1 MTTTDLHPCFLGPYG
16 ENDQL
21 LERLVT
27 EFLRDHVYWRR
38 NVHPED
44 PPAIPTHAAQQPA
57 YQAFEARLRRELHR
71 LSAALKRSVPF
82 HSPRYLGHMVSDL
95 LIPGLAAQILT
106 LPYNPNN
113 ISEEAAPIT
122 LDLELEAG
130 LQLAR
135 MVGYPSDPEQPDC
148 AFGHLTSGGTLAN
161 FQALRLAL
169 SMKAFPVAL
178 LDAGA
183 LELLDGRDA
192 HTLWNLSPAG
202 QRQLYLDC
210 QRWLA
215 AESAETRARWSRR
228 IEAARLEQLGLVGF
242 FERHPELRPPKVL
255 AALTAHYSWAKG
267 VKNLGLGRQALLRVP
282 ERDMRLDADALA
294 EQLAQLHRA
303 GDSVLM
309 VVGIL
314 GSTEFGT
321 IDPIDRL
328 VELREH
334 YGERGTGFAV
344 HVDAAW
350 GGYLAT
356 LFRDPDGSLRPL
368 DAVRSEF
375 EHFPS
380 APVHAAFGALAAT
393 DSITI
398 DPHKLGYIAYGAGAF
413 VARDHR
419 CMELLAE
426 QADYVFAASG
436 GSSFHDRMRAIGRY
450 VPEGSKA
457 GAMAAAVC
465 ITHRV
470 MPLDHLNFGRLPAQT
485 LLATDAFRR
494 ALAGFAERNH
504 ALLRVLMP
512 FEPDSNLVCLALN
525 PHDNRSVA
533 GMNVFVRR
541 LYDRLRV
548 DPGKP
553 ISSREFYGSVTTLRP
568 ALLGPA
574 ESERLF
580 QALDLDPATLGAD
593 GEPDDRLLILRHTLM
608 NPFLL
613 DELNGIDYLQRYFAH
628 LEGLVRELLRLAG
641 EATG

>member
-1 MTTTDLHPCFLGPYG
+1 MTIADLYPCFLGPYG
-16 ENDQL
+16 ENDAL

-27 EFLRDHVYWRR
+27 EFLRDHVFWRR

-44 PPAIPTHAAQQPA
+44 PPAIPTTAAQQPA
-57 YQAFEARLRRELHR
+57 YQAYEARLRLELHR
-71 LSAALKRSVPF
+71 LSAALKRSVPV

-95 LIPGLAAQILT
+95 LLPGLAAQILT

-135 MVGYPSDPEQPDC
+135 MVGYPSDTEQPDC
-148 AFGHLTSGGTLAN
+148 AFGHLTSGGTMAN

-169 SMKAFPVAL
+169 AMKAFPVAL
-178 LDAGA
+178 LDAGVTDL
-183 LELLDGRDA
+183 LEGRDA
-192 HTLWNLSPAG
+192 HALWNLSPTT
-202 QRQLYLDC
+202 QRQLFVDC

-215 AESAETRARWSRR
+215 AMSPLTQVRWTRR

-242 FERHPELRPPKVL
+242 FERHPSLRPPKVL

-267 VKNLGLGRQALLRVP
+267 MKNLGLGRQALLRVP
-282 ERDMRLDADALA
+282 ERAMRLDADALA
-294 EQLAQLHRA
+294 EQLAQLNRS

-314 GSTEFGT
+314 GTTEFGT
-321 IDPIDRL
+321 IDPIDQL
-328 VELREH
+328 VAQRDHFAQL
-334 YGERGTGFAV
+334 GTGFAV

-356 LFRDPDGSLRPL
+356 LFRDPAGSLRPIE
-368 DAVRSEF
+368 AVRAEF
-375 EHFPS
+375 EGFPS
-380 APVHAAFGALAAT
+380 APVHAAFAALAAT

-426 QADYVFAASG
+426 QADYVFAGSG
-436 GSSFHDRMRAIGRY
+436 GSGFHNRMRAIGRY

-470 MPLDHLNFGRLPAQT
+470 MPLDYLNFGRLPAQT

-494 ALAGFAERNH
+494 AMADFAQRTDG
-504 ALLRVLMP
+504 LLRVLMP
-512 FEPDSNLVCLALN
+512 YEPDCNLVCLALN
-525 PHDNRSVA
+525 PCGNHGVA
-533 GMNVFVRR
+533 ELNAFVRQ
-541 LYDRLRV
+541 LFERLRV
-548 DPGKP
+548 DPTKP
-553 ISSREFYGSVTTLRP
+553 VSSREFYGSATTLRP
-568 ALLGPA
+568 TLLGPA

-580 QALDLDPATLGAD
+580 HELDLDPATLAAD
-593 GEPDDRLLILRHTLM
+593 GEENDRLLILRHTLM

-613 DELNGIDYLQRYFAH
+613 DELNGIDYLQRYFVH
-628 LEGLVRELLRLAG
+628 LEGLVREILPG
-641 EATG
+641 